1 MGILSDPTPDMDEAY
16 LSWRYV
22 PRLLGYARYGG
33 FSMRPACA
41 SSGSHTDTFQ
51 VRFMSAPVFML

>member
-1 MGILSDPTPDMDEAY
+1 MDETY
-16 LSWRYV
+16 MPWRYG

-33 FSMRPACA
+33 FSMRLARA

-51 VRFMSAPVFML
+51 VRFMSASVVML

>member
-1 MGILSDPTPDMDEAY
+1 MDEAY
-16 LSWRYV
+16 LSWRYA
-22 PRLLGYARYGG
+22 PHLFDHARYGS
-33 FSMRPACA
+33 FSLRLFCA